1 MTVIHEFSNGF
12 KLIWQK
18 PKNNLNVTSI
28 QCICDLGSI
37 HETKNT
43 YGSSHFIEHMCF
55 KGTKKLP
62 LTKDIFQKYDEI
74 GATFNAFTCKRY
86 TCYYIKCI
94 DDYITN
100 CIIILSDLLLNSTFD
115 KKEHYKELQV
125 VIQENIKSEDNNQN
139 IVNDIIESMIY
150 KGSSYEH
157 PVDNIKYH
165 SHKLTHEMMLNIY
178 HSFYCPEN
186 MILSVVSNISFKQ
199 IMQIVKKTYFLH
211 NKNMTLPKLK
221 KFVFLNLTPQL
232 EGPQCIIHKKKGIVS
247 NNIAISFST
256 CSLYNTDK
264 YVLDLLKTIVG
275 GIGNSML
282 FDILR
287 EKNGLTYT
295 SFVTTNYYENTGDF
309 TITAITDPTKIMF
322 NGHKKGVLKL
332 IIELLNDLIIN
343 GIKQTFLKIAKQKLK
358 GKINISLEDND
369 ISSLYNAEYVLLYS
383 NNNKYVSY
391 DKMFDVYYKSINLNN
406 INDVIR
412 KYFKKINMNVCLLT
426 ENHNNTITNDTLKN
440 ECKKLV
446 Q

>member
-1 MTVIHEFSNGF
+1 
-12 KLIWQK
+12 
-18 PKNNLNVTSI
+18 
-28 QCICDLGSI
+28 
-37 HETKNT
+37 
-43 YGSSHFIEHMCF
+43 
-55 KGTKKLP
+55 
-62 LTKDIFQKYDEI
+62 
-74 GATFNAFTCKRY
+74 
-86 TCYYIKCI
+86 
-94 DDYITN
+94 
-100 CIIILSDLLLNSTFD
+100 
-115 KKEHYKELQV
+115 
-125 VIQENIKSEDNNQN
+125 
-139 IVNDIIESMIY
+139 
-150 KGSSYEH
+150 
-157 PVDNIKYH
+157 
-165 SHKLTHEMMLNIY
+165 
-178 HSFYCPEN
+178 
-186 MILSVVSNISFKQ
+186 
-199 IMQIVKKTYFLH
+199 
-211 NKNMTLPKLK
+211 
-221 KFVFLNLTPQL
+221 
-232 EGPQCIIHKKKGIVS
+232 
-247 NNIAISFST
+247 
-256 CSLYNTDK
+256 
-264 YVLDLLKTIVG
+264 
-275 GIGNSML
+275 ML

-426 ENHNNTITNDTLKN
+426 ENHNNTITIDTLKN